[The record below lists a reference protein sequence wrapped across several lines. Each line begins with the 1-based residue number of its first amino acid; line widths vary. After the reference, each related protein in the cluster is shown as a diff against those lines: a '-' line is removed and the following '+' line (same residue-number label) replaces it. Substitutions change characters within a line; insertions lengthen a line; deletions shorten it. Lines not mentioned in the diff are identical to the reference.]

1 MFRWV
6 NRAHSLQFQID
17 MLDWLRS
24 LLMIFYAPLRGMREM
39 RDRGSLAPVALLA
52 FLSQATFN
60 LMTERFAG
68 TASRDGIFSDLFEA
82 GMSVVLVALIF
93 VPILTLVANTFERR
107 GSFRVVIT
115 QEYAPVAATMFYV
128 LTAAN
133 VIALLI
139 GALMHY
145 SGIQAV
151 QVANMIQNA
160 DQTRAMLPN
169 NPQLAAAV
177 EQLFND
183 PGLLYQE
190 LFAMPRTILLG
201 VGTILGVRDA
211 FRMSA
216 LRAIGVT
223 VVACFAAVFVAPIAQ
238 RLFSGVF
245 GSPFLLFLLYM
256 LLRGYFTDI
265 IGSHRAKAAF
275 KQNLESA
282 TLNPADASAHYNLG
296 LIHQNRGEL
305 DAARERF
312 ERALQIDA
320 DEIDASYQ
328 LGRIARQQKRYADAI
343 QNFEHVVTR
352 NPAHSQHEIWREVAA
367 TYIAAE
373 QFEDARNALEQFL
386 EHRPS
391 DPEGLYLM
399 GRAHAG
405 LGHKRE
411 ATSLMQACI
420 EAVKTAPAYKYRAS
434 KRWLNEAQQFI
445 KSSQ

>member
-1 MFRWV
+1 M
-6 NRAHSLQFQID
+6 I
-17 MLDWLRS
+17 DWLRF
-24 LLMIFYAPLRGMREM
+24 LLMIFYAPLRGMRGM
-39 RDRGSLAPVALLA
+39 RDRGSLAPVALIA
-52 FLSQATFN
+52 FLSQAAYSF
-60 LMTERFAG
+60 LTEKFAG
-68 TASRDGIFSDLFEA
+68 STARAGVFSDLFQA
-82 GMSVVLVALIF
+82 AMIVVLIAVVL
-93 VPILTLVANTFERR
+93 VPILTLVANTFDRR

-133 VIALLI
+133 VLAIMIAALL
-139 GALMHY
+139 HY
-145 SGIQAV
+145 SGIQAQ
-151 QVANMIQNA
+151 QVASMIQHA
-160 DQTRAMLPN
+160 DQTRATLPDT
-169 NPQLAAAV
+169 PQFAAAA
-177 EQLFND
+177 EQLKD
-183 PGLLYQE
+183 PAILAENLFLMPKLLF
-190 LFAMPRTILLG
+190 FAVGMVLG
-201 VGTILGVRDA
+201 VKDA

-216 LRAIGVT
+216 VRAFAVT
-223 VVACFAAVFVAPIAQ
+223 VISCFGSLFVAPIAA

-245 GSPFLLFLLYM
+245 GSPFLLFLLFM
-256 LLRGYFTDI
+256 LLRGYFSDI
-265 IGSHRAKAAF
+265 MGGHRAKAAF

-296 LIHQNRGEL
+296 LIHQGRGEL
-305 DAARERF
+305 DLARERF
-312 ERALQIDA
+312 ERALQIDPE
-320 DEIDASYQ
+320 EIDASYQ

-343 QNFEHVVTR
+343 QNFEQVVAR
-352 NPAHSQHEIWREVAA
+352 NPAHSQHEVWREVAA
-367 TYIAAE
+367 TYIAAG
-373 QFEDARNALEQFL
+373 QFEDARTALDQFL

>member
-1 MFRWV
+1 M
-6 NRAHSLQFQID
+6 IG
-17 MLDWLRS
+17 WLRP
-24 LLMIFYAPLRGMREM
+24 LLMIFYAPVRGMREM
-39 RDRGSLAPVALLA
+39 RDRASLAPVAFLA
-52 FLSQATFN
+52 FASQAAFN
-60 LMTERFAG
+60 FVTRKFAG
-68 TASRDGIFSDLFEA
+68 AIASPDLFHA
-82 GMSVVLVALIF
+82 AMIVVLVALIL

-107 GSFRVVIT
+107 GSFRVVLT
-115 QEYAPVAATMFYV
+115 QEYASIASMLFYA
-128 LTAAN
+128 LMAAN
-133 VIALLI
+133 IVAILIAVVL
-139 GALMHY
+139 HY
-145 SGIQAV
+145 SGAQA
-151 QVANMIQNA
+151 QLVADMLQNSGRTSLGQQLT
-160 DQTRAMLPN
+160 DPVIVSYYLFLMFQRA
-169 NPQLAAAV
+169 
-177 EQLFND
+177 LF
-183 PGLLYQE
+183 
-190 LFAMPRTILLG
+190 G
-201 VGTILGVRDA
+201 VGIILAVRDA
-211 FRMSA
+211 FRIST

-223 VVACFAAVFVAPIAQ
+223 GISCFAATFVAPFA
-238 RLFSGVF
+238 RYLFSGIF
-245 GSPFLLFLLYM
+245 GSPFLLIFLFL
-256 LLRGYFTDI
+256 LLRGYFSDI

-275 KQNLESA
+275 RQNLESA

-312 ERALQIDA
+312 KRALEIDPE
-320 DEIDASYQ
+320 EIDASYQ

-343 QNFEHVVTR
+343 QNFEHVVMR

-367 TYIAAE
+367 TYIAAG
-373 QFEDARNALEQFL
+373 QFEDARTALAQFL

-405 LGHKRE
+405 LGDKRE

>member
-1 MFRWV
+1 M
-6 NRAHSLQFQID
+6 I
-17 MLDWLRS
+17 DWLRL
-24 LLMIFYAPLRGMREM
+24 LLMVFYAPLRGMREV
-39 RDRGSLAPVALLA
+39 RDRPLAPVAFIA
-52 FLSQATFN
+52 FLSQVAFG
-60 LMTERFAG
+60 LVTERYAG
-68 TASRDGIFSDLFEA
+68 TATRDSILSDVFSA
-82 GMSVVLVALIF
+82 AITVVLIAVIL
-93 VPILTLVANTFERR
+93 VPILTLVANTFDRR

-115 QEYAPVAATMFYV
+115 QEYAPVAATILYV
-128 LTAAN
+128 LIATN
-133 VIALLI
+133 IIALLI
-139 GALMHY
+139 AAFLHY
-145 SGIQAV
+145 SGLQAV
-151 QVANMIQNA
+151 QVTNMIQQA
-160 DQTRAMLPN
+160 DETREWFRN
-169 NPQLAAAV
+169 NPQLVAGAN
-177 EQLFND
+177 QLYSD
-183 PGLLYQE
+183 PGLLYE
-190 LFAMPRTILLG
+190 KLFEIPWTALFGLG
-201 VGTILGVRDA
+201 MVFGVKDA

-216 LRAIGVT
+216 LRALAVT
-223 VVACFAAVFVAPIAQ
+223 VVGSFAAMFVSPIAES
-238 RLFSGVF
+238 LFSGVL
-245 GSPFLLFLLYM
+245 GSPFILLILFF

-265 IGSHRAKAAF
+265 MGSHRAKAAF
-275 KQNLESA
+275 KQNLELA

-305 DAARERF
+305 EAARARF
-312 ERALQIDA
+312 ERALEIDPE
-320 DEIDASYQ
+320 EIDASYQ
-328 LGRIARQQKRYADAI
+328 LGRIAWQQKRYGDAI
-343 QNFEHVVTR
+343 QSFEQVVTR

-367 TYIAAE
+367 TYIAAG

>member
-1 MFRWV
+1 M
-6 NRAHSLQFQID
+6 I
-17 MLDWLRS
+17 DWLRFV
-24 LLMIFYAPLRGMREM
+24 LMIFYAPVRGMREI
-39 RDRGSLAPVALLA
+39 RDRALAPVAFMA
-52 FLSQATFN
+52 FLSQAAFN
-60 LMTERFAG
+60 VITERFAG
-68 TASRDGIFSDLFEA
+68 TAGRDGIVSDLFQA
-82 GMSVVLVALIF
+82 AMTVVLVAVIL
-93 VPILTLVANTFERR
+93 VPILTLVANIFDRR

-133 VIALLI
+133 VIAILI
-139 GALMHY
+139 AALTHY
-145 SGIQAV
+145 SGIQAL

-160 DQTRAMLPN
+160 DQTRAMLGD
-169 NPQLAAAV
+169 NPQLLIAM
-177 EQLFND
+177 ERLFND
-183 PGLLYQE
+183 PGLLYEE
-190 LFAMPRTILLG
+190 LFAMPRTLLFG
-201 VGTILGVRDA
+201 VGMILGVRDA

-216 LRAIGVT
+216 LRAFGVT
-223 VVACFAAVFVAPIAQ
+223 LVACLGFIFVAPIAQ
-238 RLFSGVF
+238 SLFSGVL
-245 GSPFLLFLLYM
+245 GSPFLLLLLFF
-256 LLRGYFTDI
+256 LLRGYFSDI
-265 IGSHRAKAAF
+265 MGSHRAKAAF
-275 KQNLESA
+275 RQNLESA

-296 LIHQNRGEL
+296 LIHQTRGEL
-305 DAARERF
+305 DQARERF
-312 ERALQIDA
+312 ERALQIDPE
-320 DEIDASYQ
+320 EIDASYQ
-328 LGRIARQQKRYADAI
+328 LGRIARQQKRYSDAI
-343 QNFEHVVTR
+343 GNFEHVVTR

-367 TYIAAE
+367 TYIAAG
-373 QFEDARNALEQFL
+373 QFEDARNALNQFL

>member
-1 MFRWV
+1 M
-6 NRAHSLQFQID
+6 IE
-17 MLDWLRS
+17 WLRFV
-24 LLMIFYAPLRGMREM
+24 LMIFYAPLRGMREI
-39 RDRGSLAPVALLA
+39 RDRVWLAPIAFMA
-52 FLSQATFN
+52 FLSQAAFN
-60 LMTERFAG
+60 VITERFAG
-68 TASRDGIFSDLFEA
+68 TAGRDTILSDLFSA
-82 GMSVVLVALIF
+82 AMTVVLVAVIL
-93 VPILTLVANTFERR
+93 VPILTLVANTFDRR

-133 VIALLI
+133 AISLIIAALL
-139 GALMHY
+139 HY
-145 SGIQAV
+145 SGFQAL
-151 QVANMIQNA
+151 QVENMIQNA
-160 DQTRAMLPN
+160 DQTRAMFAD
-169 NPQLAAAV
+169 NPQLLIV
-177 EQLFND
+177 MDRLFND

-190 LFAMPRTILLG
+190 LFAMPRTLLFG
-201 VGTILGVRDA
+201 VGMILGARDA

-216 LRAIGVT
+216 LRAFSVK
-223 VVACFAAVFVAPIAQ
+223 VVACVAFIFVAPIAG
-238 RLFSGVF
+238 RLFSGVL
-245 GSPFLLFLLYM
+245 GSPFLLILLYL
-256 LLRGYFTDI
+256 LLRGYFSDI
-265 IGSHRAKAAF
+265 MGSHRAKAAF
-275 KQNLESA
+275 RQNLESA

-305 DAARERF
+305 DQARERF
-312 ERALQIDA
+312 ERALQIDSE
-320 DEIDASYQ
+320 EIDASYQ

-343 QNFEHVVTR
+343 QNFEHVVAR
-352 NPAHSQHEIWREVAA
+352 NPVHSQHEIWREVAA
-367 TYIAAE
+367 TYIAAG
-373 QFEDARNALEQFL
+373 QFEDARTALNQFL